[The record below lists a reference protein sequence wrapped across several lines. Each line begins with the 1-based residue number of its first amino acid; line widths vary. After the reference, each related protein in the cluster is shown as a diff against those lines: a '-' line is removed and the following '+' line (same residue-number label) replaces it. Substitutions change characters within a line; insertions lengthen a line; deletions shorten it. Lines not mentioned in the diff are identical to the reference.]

1 MLSVWLS
8 DLYLFPFK
16 FPKSR
21 AWSPWILPP
30 ATGWGL
36 RIYLW
41 DKNIQDVKKKN
52 TRCEEESKPRASTQ
66 GRGRARTPFQ
76 DHATELS
83 PPPVT
88 CKIFSFSVN
97 SALESPLSSR
107 GEEFPALMRK
117 CWATTCFICLFSH
130 SVVSGSLQPHGL
142 QHARLPCLSP
152 TLGACSNSCPSSQW
166 CHPTISSSVIHSLP
180 AFTLSQHQGLFQYDN
195 SY

>member
-8 DLYLFPFK
+8 DLYLFPFC
-16 FPKSR
+16 FPKEQSLVTMDPSSCHKMR
-21 AWSPWILPP
+21 AQNILVRQKH
-30 ATGWGL
+30 T
-36 RIYLW
+36 IC
-41 DKNIQDVKKKN
+41 KKKKKN

-97 SALESPLSSR
+97 SAPESPLSSR

-130 SVVSGSLQPHGL
+130 SVVSGSLRPHGL

-166 CHPTISSSVIHSLP
+166 CHPTI
-180 AFTLSQHQGLFQYDN
+180 
-195 SY
+195 